1 MARTSS
7 LTSDL
12 GTLLEQK
19 NVSTEKDQLIEILH
33 VINDTFGC
41 LPKPYLRATSSL
53 IGRNEADVYGVASF
67 YHHFKIVDEIPDERL
82 ITIRVCDGLSCCM
95 SGAKKLFDTIN
106 RQLESER
113 SISVVNAPCVGR
125 CEQAPIAV
133 VQRNPIPNAR
143 PEDVMQAVESRRFE
157 HPHAN
162 PDRTAFDPAGIV
174 TADHGQIKVEEINNP
189 DWVGLDVYASSGG
202 YSLLGSIRDGSR
214 SRNGAITELKQSS
227 LRGLGGAGF
236 GAGQKWDIVSS
247 FDGPRYLVV
256 NLDEGEPGTFKDR
269 NYLERD
275 PHRFLEGL
283 LIAADI
289 IDAEKSYIYIRDEY
303 SGGLAIL
310 RQAIGELIKAA
321 LVGPDQIEIRR
332 GAGAYICGEESA
344 LIESIEGKR
353 GEPRQRPP
361 YVAEKG
367 LFNRPTLVHNFETL
381 YWVRDILER
390 GASWFTSFGRR
401 GRKGLRSF
409 SVSGRVKS
417 PGVKIAPAGISL
429 LELVEEFCGGMLDG
443 HDLYGYLPG
452 GASGGILPSR
462 LADIPLDF
470 DTLQEHGCFIG
481 SAAVVV
487 LSQHDTARHA
497 ALNAMEF
504 FVDESC
510 GQCSPCRLGTDHA
523 ARLMRESVW
532 NIPALD
538 SLSHVLKDASIC
550 GLGQAAPN
558 VIDCV
563 RNYFP
568 AEIKDHD

>member
-1 MARTSS
+1 
-7 LTSDL
+7 
-12 GTLLEQK
+12 LEQK

-41 LPKPYLRATSSL
+41 LPKPYLRATSRL

-133 VQRNPIPNAR
+133 VQRNPILNAR
-143 PEDVMQAVESRRFE
+143 PEDVIQAVESRRFE

-189 DWVGLDVYASSGG
+189 DWVGLDVYVSSGG
-202 YSLLGSIRDGSR
+202 YSLLGSIHDGSR
-214 SRNGAITELKQSS
+214 SRNGAITELKQSN

-289 IDAEKSYIYIRDEY
+289 IDAKKSYIYIRDEY

-310 RQAIGELIKAA
+310 SQAIGELIKTD
-321 LVGPDQIEIRR
+321 LVGLDQIEIRR

-390 GASWFTSFGRR
+390 GALWFTSFGRR

-409 SVSGRVKS
+409 SVSGRVKN

-429 LELVEEFCGGMLDG
+429 IELVEEFCGGMLDG

-487 LSQHDTARHA
+487 LSQHDKAREA
-497 ALNAMEF
+497 ATNAMEF
-504 FVDESC
+504 FVGESC
-510 GQCSPCRLGTDHA
+510 GQCSPCRLGTHHA
-523 ARLMRESVW
+523 ARLMKESVW
-532 NIPALD
+532 DITALE

-568 AEIKDHD
+568 AEIRDHD

>member
-1 MARTSS
+1 MAHTSS

-19 NVSTEKDQLIEILH
+19 NVSTDKDQLIEILH

-53 IGRNEADVYGVASF
+53 IGRNAADVYGVASF
-67 YHHFKIVDEIPDERL
+67 YHHFKIVDEIPDEKL
-82 ITIRVCDGLSCCM
+82 NTVRVCNGLSCCM
-95 SGAKKLFDTIN
+95 SGANELFETLN
-106 RQLESER
+106 RQLQTEQ

-133 VQRNPIPNAR
+133 VQRNPIPNAQ
-143 PEDVMQAVESRRFE
+143 PEDVIQAVRSRRFE
-157 HPHAN
+157 HPQAN

-189 DWVGLDVYASSGG
+189 DWVGLDLYASSGG
-202 YSLLGSIRDGSR
+202 YSVLGSIRDGSR
-214 SRNGAITELKQSS
+214 SQASAIAELKESN

-236 GAGQKWDIVSS
+236 AAGQKWEIVSS
-247 FDGPRYLVV
+247 FGSPRYLVV

-283 LIAADI
+283 LIATNI

-303 SGGLAIL
+303 AGGLKVL
-310 RQAIGELIKAA
+310 GQAIDELIKAG
-321 LVGPDQIEIRR
+321 LVEPDQIEIRR

-487 LSQHDTARHA
+487 LSQHDKAREA
-497 ALNAMEF
+497 ATNAMEF

-510 GQCSPCRLGTDHA
+510 GQCSPCRLGTHHA
-523 ARLMRESVW
+523 ARLMKESIW
-532 NIPALD
+532 DISALE

-568 AEIKDHD
+568 AEIKDRD

>member
-1 MARTSS
+1 MISTSI

-12 GTLLEQK
+12 VTLLKQE

-33 VINDTFGC
+33 VINDRFGC
-41 LPKPYLRATSSL
+41 LPKPYLRAISSL

-67 YHHFKIVDEIPDERL
+67 YHHFKIVDEIPDEKL
-82 ITIRVCDGLSCCM
+82 ITIRVCNGLSCCM
-95 SGAKKLFDTIN
+95 SGAQELFKAIN
-106 RQLESER
+106 RELESKP
-113 SISVVNAPCVGR
+113 SVSVVNAPCVGR

-133 VQRNPIPNAR
+133 VQKNPIPNAR
-143 PEDVMQAVESRRFE
+143 PDHVIQAIQSRNIE
-157 HPHAN
+157 HPAAM
-162 PDRTAFDPAGIV
+162 PDRAAFDPVKVATV
-174 TADHGQIKVEEINNP
+174 ENGQIKVEEVNNP
-189 DWVGLDVYASSGG
+189 DWVGLDAYMSFGG
-202 YSLLGSIRDGSR
+202 YSLLGLIRDGSL
-214 SRNGAITELKQSS
+214 SQASAISELKESN

-236 GAGQKWDIVSS
+236 VAGRKWEIVSS

-275 PHRFLEGL
+275 PNRFLEGL

-289 IDAEKSYIYIRDEY
+289 INAEKSYIYIRDEY

-310 RQAIGELIKAA
+310 RHAIDELIKAGI
-321 LVGPDQIEIRR
+321 VVVDQIEIRR

-367 LFNRPTLVHNFETL
+367 LFGRPTLIHNFETL
-381 YWVRDILER
+381 YWVRDTLER

-401 GRKGLRSF
+401 GRKGVRSF
-409 SVSGRVKS
+409 SVSGRVKN

-429 LELVEEFCGGMLDG
+429 IELVEEFCGGMLDG

-487 LSQHDTARHA
+487 LSQHDKAREA
-497 ALNAMEF
+497 ATNAMEF

-510 GQCSPCRLGTDHA
+510 GQCSPCRLGTHHA
-523 ARLMRESVW
+523 ARLMKESVW
-532 NIPALD
+532 DLSALE

>member
-1 MARTSS
+1 MISTSI

-12 GTLLEQK
+12 VTLLKQE

-33 VINDTFGC
+33 VINDRFGC
-41 LPKPYLRATSSL
+41 LPKPYLRAISSL

-67 YHHFKIVDEIPDERL
+67 YHHFKIVDEIPDEKL
-82 ITIRVCDGLSCCM
+82 ITIRVCNGLSCCM
-95 SGAKKLFDTIN
+95 SGAQELFKAIN
-106 RQLESER
+106 RELESKP
-113 SISVVNAPCVGR
+113 SVSVVNAPCVGR

-133 VQRNPIPNAR
+133 VQKNPIPNAR
-143 PEDVMQAVESRRFE
+143 PDHVIQAIQSRNIE
-157 HPHAN
+157 HPAAM
-162 PDRTAFDPAGIV
+162 PDRAAFDPVKVATV
-174 TADHGQIKVEEINNP
+174 ENGQIKVEEVNNP
-189 DWVGLDVYASSGG
+189 DWVGLDAYMSFGG
-202 YSLLGSIRDGSR
+202 YSLLGLIRDGSL
-214 SRNGAITELKQSS
+214 SQASAISELKESN

-236 GAGQKWDIVSS
+236 VAGRKWEIVSS
-247 FDGPRYLVV
+247 FDGPRYLIV

-275 PHRFLEGL
+275 PNRFLEGL

-289 IDAEKSYIYIRDEY
+289 INAEKSYIYIRDEY

-310 RQAIGELIKAA
+310 RHAIDELIKAGI
-321 LVGPDQIEIRR
+321 VVVDQIEIRR

-367 LFNRPTLVHNFETL
+367 LFGRPTLIHNFETL
-381 YWVRDILER
+381 YWVRDTLER

-401 GRKGLRSF
+401 GRKGVRSF
-409 SVSGRVKS
+409 SVSGRVKN

-429 LELVEEFCGGMLDG
+429 IELVEEFCGGMLDG

-487 LSQHDTARHA
+487 LSQHDKAREA
-497 ALNAMEF
+497 ATNAMEF

-510 GQCSPCRLGTDHA
+510 GQCSPCRLGTHHA
-523 ARLMRESVW
+523 ARLMKESVW
-532 NIPALD
+532 DLSALE

>member
-1 MARTSS
+1 
-7 LTSDL
+7 
-12 GTLLEQK
+12 
-19 NVSTEKDQLIEILH
+19 
-33 VINDTFGC
+33 
-41 LPKPYLRATSSL
+41 
-53 IGRNEADVYGVASF
+53 
-67 YHHFKIVDEIPDERL
+67 
-82 ITIRVCDGLSCCM
+82 
-95 SGAKKLFDTIN
+95 
-106 RQLESER
+106 
-113 SISVVNAPCVGR
+113 
-125 CEQAPIAV
+125 
-133 VQRNPIPNAR
+133 
-143 PEDVMQAVESRRFE
+143 
-157 HPHAN
+157 
-162 PDRTAFDPAGIV
+162 
-174 TADHGQIKVEEINNP
+174 
-189 DWVGLDVYASSGG
+189 
-202 YSLLGSIRDGSR
+202 
-214 SRNGAITELKQSS
+214 
-227 LRGLGGAGF
+227 
-236 GAGQKWDIVSS
+236 
-247 FDGPRYLVV
+247 
-256 NLDEGEPGTFKDR
+256 
-269 NYLERD
+269 
-275 PHRFLEGL
+275 
-283 LIAADI
+283 LIATNI

-303 SGGLAIL
+303 AGGLTVL
-310 RQAIGELIKAA
+310 GQAIYELIKAG
-321 LVGPDQIEIRR
+321 LVEPDQIEIRR

-409 SVSGRVKS
+409 SVSGRVKN

-429 LELVEEFCGGMLDG
+429 IELVEEFCGGMLDG

-487 LSQHDTARHA
+487 LSQHDKAREA
-497 ALNAMEF
+497 ATNAMEF

-510 GQCSPCRLGTDHA
+510 GQCSPCRLGTHHA
-523 ARLMRESVW
+523 ARLMKESVW
-532 NIPALD
+532 DISALE

>member
-1 MARTSS
+1 MICTSI

-12 GTLLEQK
+12 GTLLKQE

-33 VINDTFGC
+33 VINDRFGC
-41 LPKPYLRATSSL
+41 LPKPYLRAISSL

-67 YHHFKIVDEIPDERL
+67 YHHFKIVDEIPDEKL
-82 ITIRVCDGLSCCM
+82 ITIRVCNGLSCCM
-95 SGAKKLFDTIN
+95 SGAKELFKAIN
-106 RQLESER
+106 RELESKP

-125 CEQAPIAV
+125 CEQAPIAI
-133 VQRNPIPNAR
+133 VQKNPIPNAR
-143 PEDVMQAVESRRFE
+143 PDHVIQAIQSRNIE
-157 HPHAN
+157 HPAAM
-162 PDRTAFDPAGIV
+162 PDRAAFDPVKVATV
-174 TADHGQIKVEEINNP
+174 ENGQINVEEVNNP
-189 DWVGLDVYASSGG
+189 DWVGLDAYMSFGG
-202 YSLLGSIRDGSR
+202 YSLLGSIRDS
-214 SRNGAITELKQSS
+214 SLSQASAISELKESN

-236 GAGQKWDIVSS
+236 VAGRKWEIVSS

-275 PHRFLEGL
+275 PNRFLEGL

-289 IDAEKSYIYIRDEY
+289 INAEKSYIYIRDEY

-310 RQAIGELIKAA
+310 RHAIDELIKAGI
-321 LVGPDQIEIRR
+321 VVVDQIEIRR

-367 LFNRPTLVHNFETL
+367 LFGRPTLVHNFETL
-381 YWVRDILER
+381 YWVRDTLER

-409 SVSGRVKS
+409 SVSGRVKN

-429 LELVEEFCGGMLDG
+429 IELVEEFCGGMLDG

-487 LSQHDTARHA
+487 LSQHDKAREA
-497 ALNAMEF
+497 ATNAMEF

-510 GQCSPCRLGTDHA
+510 GQCSPCRLGTHHA
-523 ARLMRESVW
+523 ARLMKESVW
-532 NIPALD
+532 DLSALE

>member
-1 MARTSS
+1 MISTSI

-12 GTLLEQK
+12 VTLLKQE

-33 VINDTFGC
+33 VINDRFGC
-41 LPKPYLRATSSL
+41 LPKPYLRAISSL

-67 YHHFKIVDEIPDERL
+67 YHHFKIVDEIPDEKL
-82 ITIRVCDGLSCCM
+82 ITIRVCNGLSCCM
-95 SGAKKLFDTIN
+95 SGAQELFKAIN
-106 RQLESER
+106 RELESKP
-113 SISVVNAPCVGR
+113 SVSVVNAPCVGR

-133 VQRNPIPNAR
+133 VQKNPIPNAR
-143 PEDVMQAVESRRFE
+143 PDHVIQAIQSRNIE
-157 HPHAN
+157 HPAAM
-162 PDRTAFDPAGIV
+162 PDRAAFDPVKVATV
-174 TADHGQIKVEEINNP
+174 ENGQIKVEEVNNP
-189 DWVGLDVYASSGG
+189 DWVGLDAYMSFGG
-202 YSLLGSIRDGSR
+202 YSLLGSIRDGSL
-214 SRNGAITELKQSS
+214 SQASAISELKESN

-236 GAGQKWDIVSS
+236 VAGRKWEIVSS

-275 PHRFLEGL
+275 PNRFLEGL

-289 IDAEKSYIYIRDEY
+289 INAEKSYIYIRDEY

-310 RQAIGELIKAA
+310 RHAIDELIKAGIVA
-321 LVGPDQIEIRR
+321 VDQIEIRR

-367 LFNRPTLVHNFETL
+367 LFGRPTLIHNFETL

-390 GASWFTSFGRR
+390 GAHWFTSFGRR

-409 SVSGRVKS
+409 SVSGRVKN

-429 LELVEEFCGGMLDG
+429 IELVEEFCGGMLDG

-487 LSQHDTARHA
+487 LSQHDKAREA
-497 ALNAMEF
+497 ATNAMEF

-510 GQCSPCRLGTDHA
+510 GQCSPCRLGTHHA
-523 ARLMRESVW
+523 ARLMKESVW
-532 NIPALD
+532 DLSALE